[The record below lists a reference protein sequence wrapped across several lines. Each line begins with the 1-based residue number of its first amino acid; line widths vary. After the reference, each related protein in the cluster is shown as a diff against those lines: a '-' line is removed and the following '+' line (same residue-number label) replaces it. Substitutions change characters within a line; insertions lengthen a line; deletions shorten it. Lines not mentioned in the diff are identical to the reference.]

1 MCDLAF
7 SGKSSVA
14 AILTRELKAQLISL
28 DAINDERGLR
38 GGEGMSDRQWEET
51 SAIAMDRL
59 AALVQQGRSVVVDDT
74 FSHRFLRDRCKHVAH
89 ENGSRFLII
98 FMDTSLAEIET
109 RRLTNDRR
117 PVRHRI
123 RDEVFWHHRDRFQFP
138 TDDEPVVRIRHAGDI
153 EDLISCGKGSL
164 ARERASLAGDEYPA
178 LCVKQDGALVGDH
191 GFHILQ

>member
-74 FSHRFLRDRCKHVAH
+74 FSHHFLRDRCKHVAH
-89 ENGSRFLII
+89 ENGSR
-98 FMDTSLAEIET
+98 
-109 RRLTNDRR
+109 
-117 PVRHRI
+117 
-123 RDEVFWHHRDRFQFP
+123 
-138 TDDEPVVRIRHAGDI
+138 
-153 EDLISCGKGSL
+153 
-164 ARERASLAGDEYPA
+164 
-178 LCVKQDGALVGDH
+178 
-191 GFHILQ
+191 